1 MVVHLGHGAVR
12 VDSARGERTIVHGTR
27 VRKHQ
32 NFYASYLT
40 CCLLVTTLYVP
51 SCTRNRTEVV
61 FYIHDGYTFSRAEQR
76 AIRTVAEAA
85 ARDAR
90 LLLLDLPSHLI
101 VRVNPGNKVIDEIG
115 SSSDHSAPNVVHWM
129 VDPSRPGGVTG
140 TAHAHLRAT
149 LFFHFHRLA
158 RLKHQKDITLMD
170 HVISL
175 GMATAF
181 ERDAGGRTYPWG
193 QYPQDVAAWV
203 PELMAQPPTANLN
216 RWMSRH
222 PDGRRWVGI
231 RAGTY
236 LVDRAINASRKSAAE
251 LVSLPSAEVIRLAT
265 KRSHFHLVP

>member
-1 MVVHLGHGAVR
+1 MDTGTAMAK
-12 VDSARGERTIVHGTR
+12 VDSACAKDRIYDS

-32 NFYASYLT
+32 DRYVLCFTS
-40 CCLLVTTLYVP
+40 CLLVTTLYVP
-51 SCTRNRTEVV
+51 SCNRDRTEVM

-76 AIRTVAEAA
+76 AIRTIAQAA
-85 ARDAR
+85 ARDAK
-90 LLLLDLPSHLI
+90 LLLPDLPFHLI
-101 VRVNPGNKVIDEIG
+101 VRVNPGSKVIDEIG
-115 SSSDHSAPNVVHWM
+115 SSSDHTAPNVVHWM

-158 RLKHQKDITLMD
+158 RLKHQKDVTLMD
-170 HVISL
+170 NVISL

-181 ERDAGGRTYPWG
+181 ERDAAGRTYPWG
-193 QYPQDVAAWV
+193 QYPHDVAAWV

-236 LVDRAINASRKSAAE
+236 LVDRAMSTSGKSAAE
-251 LVSLPSAEVIRLAT
+251 LVSLPAAEIIRLAL
-265 KRSHFHLVP
+265 KQ